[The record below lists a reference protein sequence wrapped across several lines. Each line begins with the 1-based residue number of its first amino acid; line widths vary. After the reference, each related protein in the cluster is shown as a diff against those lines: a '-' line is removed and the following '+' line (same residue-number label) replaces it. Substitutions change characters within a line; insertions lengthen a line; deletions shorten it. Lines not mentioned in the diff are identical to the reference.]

1 MTLPQPGDAFAWTD
15 AFGRAALVCR
25 PFAPF
30 AHHLFTSRLWP
41 FATPSGADADAEER
55 WDGLAHAL
63 GADRSRLLRARQVHG
78 AAVVTH
84 RAGQGIGQ
92 PRDADILV
100 TNAPEVTAAIQT
112 ADCVPILLADTRTGA
127 VAAAHAGWRGLA
139 QGVPGA
145 TVDAMVNEFG
155 TRESKLIAAVG
166 PAIGPCCYE
175 VGGEVRD
182 RFAAAG
188 FDDWEISRWFIREA
202 RSSPTNPAMPGL
214 NPHASEGHW
223 FFDLW
228 GAARDQ
234 LRAAGVRE
242 DRIFVAELCT
252 ASHPDALCSY
262 RRDGSAAGRMAAAI
276 RKLEVQS

>member
-1 MTLPQPGDAFAWTD
+1 MTLPQPAGGFGWTD
-15 AFGRAALVCR
+15 AFGAAALVCR
-25 PFAPF
+25 PLAPF

-41 FATPSGADADAEER
+41 LAAPGGGDAGES
-55 WDGLAHAL
+55 WDGIARAL
-63 GADRSRLLRARQVHG
+63 GADRSRILRARQVHG
-78 AAVVTH
+78 AAVVAH
-84 RAGQGIGQ
+84 REGQ
-92 PRDADILV
+92 PIGPRRDADILI
-100 TNAPEVTAAIQT
+100 TSDPEVMAAVQT
-112 ADCVPILLADTRTGA
+112 ADCVPILIADTRTGA

-139 QGVPGA
+139 QRVPQA

-166 PAIGPCCYE
+166 PAIGACCYE

-182 RFAAAG
+182 RFAGAG
-188 FDDWEISRWFIREA
+188 FDDWQISRWFTRDA
-202 RSSPTNPAMPGL
+202 RSTPTNPSMSSV
-214 NPHASEGHW
+214 NHHASEGHW
-223 FFDLW
+223 FFDPW

-252 ASHPDALCSY
+252 ASHADVFCSY

-276 RKLEVQS
+276 RKSEVKS